1 MKATRSLFIAYF
13 LAVVFTDSGGCY
25 KITWWRQQ
33 RRRPPPSRGKSFSF
47 FIYLVSSL
55 LKLGYWIQNKLSC
68 LRPLIVFIHLYELLR
83 TLRFVARETDLRLF
97 LRLLSCPWFA
107 ASTQQEEVKV
117 LASIIL
123 GYCLTV
129 TILVV
134 LLIYFST
141 HLPHLF
147 KNSAI
152 NLRQCHRGSGEHSR
166 DLAAHI

>member
-1 MKATRSLFIAYF
+1 MKVLPLLAYHMIFF
-13 LAVVFTDSGGCY
+13 L
-25 KITWWRQQ
+25 
-33 RRRPPPSRGKSFSF
+33 SR
-47 FIYLVSSL
+47 
-55 LKLGYWIQNKLSC
+55 
-68 LRPLIVFIHLYELLR
+68 
-83 TLRFVARETDLRLF
+83 
-97 LRLLSCPWFA
+97 
-107 ASTQQEEVKV
+107 QQEEVKV

-134 LLIYFST
+134 LLIYFGT

-152 NLRQCHRGSGEHSR
+152 NLRQSHRGSGEHSR